1 MNMEYTVF
9 FIVIIALLMVVI
21 FLLIKIRYDSIKSFR
36 KPSNIERNGDFRDIR
51 RLRGYIEYLEKVNK
65 ELEHALGTFS
75 KRIFTD

>member
-36 KPSNIERNGDFRDIR
+36 KPSNIERNGDFRDII
-51 RLRGYIEYLEKVNK
+51 RLRGYITYLEKENEV
-65 ELEHALGTFS
+65 LEHALGTFS
-75 KRIFTD
+75 KRIFAD